1 MTWQDSPF
9 FAVLR
14 RDLLLLGR
22 GRADAIVSLL
32 FFVLVACL
40 FPLGVGADASLLRTL
55 GPGVLWVAALLATLL
70 SQHRLFAQD
79 HADGTLEQLLLS
91 PGAATLWVLAK
102 ITAHWIGTGLPLV
115 AVAPLMGLLF
125 DLGQCSR
132 LTLSLSF
139 ALGTPVLALV
149 GAIGAALAL
158 GMRGGV
164 LQALLLLPWFVPVLI
179 FGAGSVSACATGQPP
194 TTAFLLLGGALLAA
208 LALAPPACVLALRF
222 AVEE

>member
-22 GRADAIVSLL
+22 GRADAMVSLL

-164 LQALLLLPWFVPVLI
+164 LQALLL
-179 FGAGSVSACATGQPP
+179 
-194 TTAFLLLGGALLAA
+194 
-208 LALAPPACVLALRF
+208 
-222 AVEE
+222 

>member
-40 FPLGVGADASLLRTL
+40 FPLGVGADASLLRAL

-79 HADGTLEQLLLS
+79 HADGRR
-91 PGAATLWVLAK
+91 
-102 ITAHWIGTGLPLV
+102 H
-115 AVAPLMGLLF
+115 
-125 DLGQCSR
+125 
-132 LTLSLSF
+132 
-139 ALGTPVLALV
+139 ALG
-149 GAIGAALAL
+149 
-158 GMRGGV
+158 
-164 LQALLLLPWFVPVLI
+164 
-179 FGAGSVSACATGQPP
+179 AGQDH
-194 TTAFLLLGGALLAA
+194 GALDRNRSAFGDRG
-208 LALAPPACVLALRF
+208 APHGPAV
-222 AVEE
+222 